1 MNDRKSFTPM
11 LVENA
16 QWDAGRAAADHLE
29 FLRDVVEGLSRRP
42 KTLPCRHFYDAEG
55 SRLFERIMRLPEYY
69 PTRCETEILTSF
81 KRDILETMGKGSF
94 NLVDLGAG
102 DGAKTRIL
110 LDHFH
115 RRGALRSYIPVDI
128 SGDALSRM
136 AHAFRQEFPGLNVQP
151 LVDDYLPALDRLSGV
166 TTGPKLI
173 LFLGSTIGNFEKS
186 DAVSFLRGLQF
197 CMEPGDALLIGFD
210 LHKDPSRILRAYDDD
225 AKITSRF
232 NLNLLARI
240 NRELDA
246 DFDQAG
252 FLHHAVY
259 DPIGAVA
266 RSYLVS
272 RREQK
277 VHVRKAGLTFYFDA
291 WEAIHTESAYKYA
304 PEEIH
309 RLAAASGFLESR
321 FFRDKEDCFQD
332 SLWTK
337 KTP

>member
-1 MNDRKSFTPM
+1 
-11 LVENA
+11 
-16 QWDAGRAAADHLE
+16 
-29 FLRDVVEGLSRRP
+29 
-42 KTLPCRHFYDAEG
+42 
-55 SRLFERIMRLPEYY
+55 
-69 PTRCETEILTSF
+69 
-81 KRDILETMGKGSF
+81 
-94 NLVDLGAG
+94 
-102 DGAKTRIL
+102 
-110 LDHFH
+110 
-115 RRGALRSYIPVDI
+115 RSYIPVDI
-128 SGDALSRM
+128 SGDALIRM
-136 AHAFRQEFPGLNVQP
+136 AHAFRQDFPGLNVQP
-151 LVDDYLPALDRLSGV
+151 LVDEYLPALDRLSGV

-186 DAVSFLRGLQF
+186 DAISFLKGLQAA
-197 CMEPGDALLIGFD
+197 MEPGDALLIGFD
-210 LHKDPSRILRAYDDD
+210 LRKDPSRILRAYDDD

-246 DFDQAG
+246 DFDPAG

-277 VHVRKAGLTFYFDA
+277 VYVRKAGLTFYFDA
-291 WEAIHTESAYKYA
+291 WEAIHTENAYKYA

-321 FFRDKEDCFQD
+321 FFRDKEGCFQD

-337 KTP
+337 QSP